1 MRDQEPDRPIAIE
14 DQSGAPLHAQDDNSL
29 VRAAAKVLRWNP
41 RETEQRVQAS
51 VKHGWVTLS
60 GLVDWQYQ
68 KNNAA
73 ADVLQIAG
81 VVGVN
86 NEIVVRSVIAPSRSR
101 RRLPR

>member
-1 MRDQEPDRPIAIE
+1 MAVE
-14 DQSGAPLHAQDDNSL
+14 DKSGAVLDQHDDNSIA
-29 VRAAAKVLRWNP
+29 RAAAEVLRWDP
-41 RETEQRVQAS
+41 RATEQRVQAN
-51 VKHGWVTLS
+51 VKHAWVTLS